1 MKHSLDNKDGE
12 WILTL
17 ETNKEIKEEEKEK
30 KEKYYLNFYENYL
43 YQKVSKIVW
52 KLTER
57 ETQEKNNVEQSE

>member
-1 MKHSLDNKDGE
+1 MKHSIDNENGE

-17 ETNKEIKEEEKEK
+17 EINKEISQEEKEK

-52 KLTER
+52 KLKE
-57 ETQEKNNVEQSE
+57 N